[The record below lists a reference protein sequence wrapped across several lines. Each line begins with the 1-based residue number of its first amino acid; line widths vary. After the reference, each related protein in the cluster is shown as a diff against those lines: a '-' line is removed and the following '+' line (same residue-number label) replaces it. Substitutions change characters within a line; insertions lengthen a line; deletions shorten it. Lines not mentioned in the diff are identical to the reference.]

1 MTTIVHSISKVV
13 FPKTN
18 DYILLFYKAV
28 PLQGKLLP
36 SIPPPDKIQRVRKV
50 DPWLNAALKRW
61 CRCVGDGHKG
71 PMQI

>member
-1 MTTIVHSISKVV
+1 MV
-13 FPKTN
+13 FPKAN

-36 SIPPPDKIQRVRKV
+36 PPPPPDKIQRVRKV
-50 DPWLNAALKRW
+50 DPRLNAALKQRW